1 MGTCRICV
9 VGATGAVGQE
19 MLRVLERSDLVIDE
33 LRLLASARSA
43 GTDLQFRGRAI
54 AVQEVSPASFDSM
67 DYALFSAG
75 AQRSRTWAPVAV
87 QAGAIVIDNSS
98 AFRMQA
104 DVPLVVPEINAHA
117 LDGHHG
123 IIANPNCSTIQMVMA
138 LQAVR
143 DLYGLERVVVAT
155 YQSVSG
161 AGTRAMEELQAA
173 TRALLDGDPEPRDVH
188 PRGIAFDCIPQIDV
202 LEDDG
207 WSREEN
213 KMRDETR
220 KILELEQLPV
230 TATCV
235 RVPVQRC
242 HSEAVW
248 VRTQTPVVLD
258 DLIAAQ
264 QQQAGLQVAAAV
276 QEYRTARELSG
287 RDEVHVGRM
296 RLDQDDP
303 CGLSFW
309 VVSDNLLKGAAL
321 NAVQILQ
328 YMQRQAAATPEA
340 G

>member
-9 VGATGAVGQE
+9 VGATGAVGRE
-19 MLRVLERSDLVIDE
+19 MLRVLERSDLAIDE
-33 LRLLASARSA
+33 LRLLASARSV
-43 GTDLQFRGRAI
+43 GTDLQFHGRAI
-54 AVQEVSPASFDSM
+54 AVQEVSAASFDSM

-87 QAGAIVIDNSS
+87 QAGAVVIDNSS

-104 DVPLVVPEINAHA
+104 DVPLVVPEINPHA

-173 TRALLDGDPEPRDVH
+173 TRALLDGDAEPRDVH

-220 KILELEQLPV
+220 KILELQQLPV

-248 VRTQTPVVLD
+248 VRTQRPVVLK

-264 QQQAGLQVAAAV
+264 QQQAGLQVASAV
-276 QEYRTARELSG
+276 QEFRTARELSG

-321 NAVQILQ
+321 NAVQIVQ